1 MCGASAAR
9 YSDHPGRL
17 HDPPVR
23 RCVRLIAGY
32 NRRRS
37 GVGFTFR
44 KRGVLRHVEAAAMTE
59 ANGELIRLI
68 DRNHPGDGIFPTAI
82 PRLHLMRSA
91 RPTERMHALHE
102 PAVCIAAQGRKR
114 IMLGERILE
123 YDRSRFLVVSV
134 DVPVAGQIIEAS
146 AREPYLCL
154 RLDLDP
160 ALRSEERRG
169 GKECVGTCNY
179 RG

>member
-1 MCGASAAR
+1 MS
-9 YSDHPGRL
+9 
-17 HDPPVR
+17 
-23 RCVRLIAGY
+23 
-32 NRRRS
+32 
-37 GVGFTFR
+37 
-44 KRGVLRHVEAAAMTE
+44 E

-146 AREPYLCL
+146 AREPS
-154 RLDLDP
+154 
-160 ALRSEERRG
+160 SEERRV
-169 GKECVGTCNY
+169 GKECVRKG
-179 RG
+179 